1 MNSFE
6 RFNEEKLPTKKCFY
20 LYKKKKKKRKE
31 KISND
36 GKISDGHVSFKDYLT
51 GEKFGISLTWKIW
64 VIIRINT

>member
-1 MNSFE
+1 MF
-6 RFNEEKLPTKKCFY
+6 LPLQKN
-20 LYKKKKKKRKE
+20 KKKRKE